1 MPTITCSLKDLQNLV
16 RRQLPESKLRE
27 LLQSAKAELEQIH
40 GDELSISCGD
50 TNLPYLWSVEG
61 LARFLRGI
69 LGVQVGIAEVK
80 TEKQQYNVLVDSS
93 VSVVRPY
100 IACFVAKGP
109 ALTEELLIQL
119 IQLQEKLSENFGRKR
134 SKVSIGLYPCAKIQ
148 FPVLYKAIDPESVK
162 FIPLEGRAEQTASQI
177 LKTHPKG
184 VQYRHILANA
194 KRYPMLM
201 DSAKQVLSFPPIINS
216 ANTGKLEPGVTEI
229 FFDATGT
236 DQASVELVASIVAN
250 ALADRKYKIYS
261 CIIKYGRQ
269 TVVCPETKAWKW
281 RFNEKNV
288 EKILGIQLSKK
299 TIQELLQ
306 KAGYDY
312 KPPFVFVPSYRKDI
326 LHDVDIIEDIII
338 MYGYTQITSKPLT
351 KLTIGKLLKDRKLLN
366 NTRLILAGLGFQE
379 CMNAM
384 LSNKEL
390 LSDKMQL
397 PNKTIV
403 ELENPVSGLYA
414 VLRSWLTPLLL
425 DVLSKNKHVGFP
437 QRVFEQ
443 GLIVR
448 KEIGIVEEN
457 HVAGVVSHA
466 STDYT
471 EIRKDIDFFL
481 RKLNVSYTLVEEDY
495 VWCISGRSAKIMINS
510 VECGLLGEVHPE
522 VLRRFGIEN
531 PVSCFEIN
539 LSKIS
544 Y

>member
-1 MPTITCSLKDLQNLV
+1 MPTITCSHKDLQNLV
-16 RRQLPESKLRE
+16 RRQLPEAKLRE

-69 LGVQVGIAEVK
+69 LGLQVGITELK
-80 TEKQQYNVLVDSS
+80 TEKQQYNVLVDPS
-93 VSVVRPY
+93 VNIVRPY

-119 IQLQEKLSENFGRKR
+119 IQIQEKLSESFGRKR
-134 SKVSIGLYPCAKIQ
+134 SKVSIGLYPCEKIQ
-148 FPVLYKAIDPESVK
+148 FPVIYKAVDPESVK
-162 FIPLEGRAEQTASQI
+162 FIPLEGRTEQTLSQI

-184 VQYRHILANA
+184 MQYNHILTSA
-194 KRYPMLM
+194 KRYPVLT

-216 ANTGKLEPGVTEI
+216 ANTGMLKPGVTEI

-250 ALADRKYKIYS
+250 ALADRKYKIHS
-261 CIIKYGRQ
+261 CMIKYGRQ
-269 TVVCPETKAWKW
+269 TVLCPETKSWKW
-281 RFNEKNV
+281 KFNEKSI
-288 EKILGIQLSKK
+288 EKILGIQLSKQK
-299 TIQELLQ
+299 IHELLQ

-326 LHDVDIIEDIII
+326 LHDVDIVEDIII
-338 MYGYTQITSKPLT
+338 MYGYTQINSKPLT
-351 KLTIGKLLKDRKLLN
+351 TLTIGKPLADKKLLN
-366 NTRLILAGLGFQE
+366 NTRLFLAGLGFQE
-379 CMNAM
+379 CMSAM

-397 PNKTIV
+397 QDKTIV
-403 ELENPVSGLYA
+403 EIENPVSGLYD
-414 VLRSWLTPLLL
+414 VLRNWLTPLLL
-425 DVLSKNKHVGFP
+425 DVLSKNKHVSSP

-443 GLIVR
+443 GLVVR
-448 KEIGIVEEN
+448 KEGGIVEEN
-457 HVAGVVSHA
+457 RVAGVVSHA

-471 EIRKDIDFFL
+471 EIRKDVDFLL
-481 RKLNVSYTLVEEDY
+481 RKLSKQYTLIEEDY
-495 VWCISGRSAKIMINS
+495 TWLIPGRSAKIIVNQI
-510 VECGLLGEVHPE
+510 ECGLLGEVHPE
-522 VLRRFGIEN
+522 VLKRFGIEN

-539 LSKIS
+539 LSKINS
-544 Y
+544 